1 MRSPVRQLARLVLEL
16 VKVTSKVIALLAD
29 LLFYLVRDFAHWMFS
44 RTVEA
49 VRGGG
54 STTAVNALRPA
65 DSKAAPTTPARPAT
79 ARAAAQA
86 GQIVASAYTSAS
98 RIRPTESTS
107 TSAPPARNTVPRLAL
122 ASSSLISSRAS
133 RTSARTI

>member
-1 MRSPVRQLARLVLEL
+1 MVPVVRSPVGELARLPLEL
-16 VKVTSKVIALLAD
+16 VKVPSKVIALLAD

-65 DSKAAPTTPARPAT
+65 VSRPAPTMPARPAT
-79 ARAAAQA
+79 VSAAAQA
-86 GQIVASAYTSAS
+86 GQTVASAYTSAS
-98 RIRPTESTS
+98 RIRPTESTR
-107 TSAPPARNTVPRLAL
+107 TNAPPVRSIAARLAL
-122 ASSSLISSRAS
+122 ASSS
-133 RTSARTI
+133 